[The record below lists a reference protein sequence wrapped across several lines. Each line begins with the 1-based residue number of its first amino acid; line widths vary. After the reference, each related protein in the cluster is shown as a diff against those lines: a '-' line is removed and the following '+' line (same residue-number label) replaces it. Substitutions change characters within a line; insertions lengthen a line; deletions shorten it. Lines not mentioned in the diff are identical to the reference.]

1 MSRTLDNYLQNLI
14 NKSTA
19 QFQNALT
26 PLVNQQLERQQQEW
40 EDKRKGSQIADLYK
54 ANTAEMLGD
63 DFFNNAKEQRTLAD
77 NTRTFLNQQN
87 INQSIN
93 KPAQQKSVNEILEE
107 LGGTDKILQ
116 DGFNN
121 QNSLANYI
129 REYNPV
135 GAGDLIYG
143 KGYQNKDNQGFN
155 INPASSIN
163 NYYKSDY
170 SDKLN
175 GRLNTAHKNIE
186 DTLKYSQ
193 DTQNNFW
200 NDQYKILNDLGIKFD
215 DYAVNPIYT
224 ENGVEDFIQNPL
236 TKQQNRYAELA
247 ANGNTIAS
255 EHIYNTMY
263 PKMNLRE
270 RQYISP
276 DGKTKVNEEI
286 LYNISP
292 NGKYTEQVI
301 NSSESPYLSQKDL
314 EDYKYQKQLGLIK
327 ERAKY
332 NGGSG
337 KDDIRRFTP
346 DKLNEKMYH
355 AGINN
360 NYIRGIISDLNDK
373 YGSTAVEK
381 LLYFDPNVK
390 PIERKYGKLFGF
402 GDNEAEYNKNQKQLQ
417 YNNEAINF
425 LNENEGG
432 ADFILNPLKNEEVE
446 NFNNLGIVLEPT
458 DKLNIFKYIDT
469 EKDLITL
476 LPLSKI
482 REFAEKKSLI
492 KN

>member
-26 PLVNQQLERQQQEW
+26 PLVRNQQAQQMQEW
-40 EDKRKGSQIADLYK
+40 HDKRKGSQIADLYK

-116 DGFNN
+116 DGFVN

-129 REYNPV
+129 KEYNPV

-215 DYAVNPIYT
+215 DYAVNPIYA

-247 ANGNTIAS
+247 QNGNTIAA

-276 DGKTKVNEEI
+276 DGRTKVNEEI

-332 NGGSG
+332 SGGGSS
-337 KDDIRRFTP
+337 D
-346 DKLNEKMYH
+346 DKLRLTANQLSEDTKNIYDPVLKSNL
-355 AGINN
+355 AYINQ
-360 NYIRGIISDLNDK
+360 
-373 YGSTAVEK
+373 YGSNADYNM
-381 LLYFDPNVK
+381 LRQYNPNVK
-390 PIERKYGKLFGF
+390 PADSSFFGDFTGYNNKENERYNNQIKNNEQIKSYFQNKYGSF
-402 GDNEAEYNKNQKQLQ
+402 
-417 YNNEAINF
+417 
-425 LNENEGG
+425 
-432 ADFILNPLKNEEVE
+432 DFIENPITLNDNS
-446 NFNNLGIVLEPT
+446 VLSDNGFIIRQSKSNP
-458 DKLNIFKYIDT
+458 NIYDLYIDYGNGNISFDSQKNIS
-469 EKDLITL
+469 EL
-476 LPLSKI
+476 
-482 REFAEKKSLI
+482 KKVINAI
-492 KN
+492 K